1 MTATRGPTVT
11 FFKLKN
17 AREYRFYNR
26 LGHRTLNMTKDQ
38 VVRAVASSDIA
49 YFRARPDVIVETN
62 EQGVPLHEIDRQA
75 NPGQAGAKTFKV
87 YSRSPKGQVSAHSQV
102 PPTDRRSGMLPVGKH
117 PGAETVAPA
126 PLSAAPPTAPAA
138 VSLGVYTPKSTE
150 ELAARLLS
158 KMPDAVAPEIPTH
171 LDEMDL
177 SVGSDDVTPVEEVL
191 PDGSTRAFPGK

>member
-1 MTATRGPTVT
+1 MNMTATRGPTVT

-117 PGAETVAPA
+117 PGACRRGACPSACRSGAPGSGPRPG
-126 PLSAAPPTAPAA
+126 PLASGCRP
-138 VSLGVYTPKSTE
+138 
-150 ELAARLLS
+150 
-158 KMPDAVAPEIPTH
+158 
-171 LDEMDL
+171 
-177 SVGSDDVTPVEEVL
+177 
-191 PDGSTRAFPGK
+191 